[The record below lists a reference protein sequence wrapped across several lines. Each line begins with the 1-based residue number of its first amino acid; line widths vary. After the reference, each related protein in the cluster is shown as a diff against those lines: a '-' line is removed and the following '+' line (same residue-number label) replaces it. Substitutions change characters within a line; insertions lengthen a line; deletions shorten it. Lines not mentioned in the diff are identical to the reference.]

1 MWSCESDFE
10 YRPDMEYEPTKELPS
25 FTTLSAKSRVHWSWV
40 TSSLSAAAT
49 AVLSPAAALSSSEN
63 KASSTMPSSSQFL
76 PSVLASCAV
85 SRRKTC
91 PNCRVWNSAS
101 PKSYGASWPKLLIS
115 GTSHVKLTPT
125 SCRHPTSQKAAGHVL
140 TSRLLRLSCFWALAS
155 CLTFTQARQGCLQWI
170 PINSHESSWIRL
182 CKVIKIYLNNNKAE
196 PLQPKQHINTSHGR
210 SWDEF
215 QGLCSCLVH
224 TKSLSQ
230 HPEAFH
236 PWVLNFLL
244 LSIKLLAFSSH
255 LER

>member
-1 MWSCESDFE
+1 MSQPKNFRSFYYTFFGKVLKSLILSDQAHYQLLQLRCSAPQLPCSE
-10 YRPDMEYEPTKELPS
+10 QDRRKEWLLWMLECS
-25 FTTLSAKSRVHWSWV
+25 DLKTQL
-40 TSSLSAAAT
+40 
-49 AVLSPAAALSSSEN
+49 
-63 KASSTMPSSSQFL
+63 PSSSQFL

-91 PNCRVWNSAS
+91 PNCRVWNSTS

-125 SCRHPTSQKAAGHVL
+125 SCRHLTSQKAAGH
-140 TSRLLRLSCFWALAS
+140 RLDVPPPALELLLSFGFL
-155 CLTFTQARQGCLQWI
+155 
-170 PINSHESSWIRL
+170 PHIRL

-196 PLQPKQHINTSHGR
+196 PLQPKQHVNTSHGR

-255 LER
+255 LGFVDLPLWEIKRKLNF